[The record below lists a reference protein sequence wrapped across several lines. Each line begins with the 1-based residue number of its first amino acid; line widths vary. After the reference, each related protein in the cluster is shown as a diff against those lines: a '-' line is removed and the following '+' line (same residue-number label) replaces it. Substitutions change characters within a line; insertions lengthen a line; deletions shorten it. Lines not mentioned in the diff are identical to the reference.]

1 MSLECKECRIVPPS
15 EIPSE
20 LGRIWDSFQ
29 GTSKMRASLFNLI
42 FYTEQ
47 TARTD
52 YIRTI
57 AHKVLEKFPSRV
69 IFITSDKKA
78 KPDFLQTGVS
88 VIPVGNAESDIAC
101 DLIEINVS
109 KNNEK
114 KVPFLIL
121 PHILTDLPIYVIWAE
136 DPSIENPLLQQLE
149 KMASRL
155 IFDSECAEK
164 LPQFAKTLLNLHQNS
179 NADIADL
186 NWARMESWRDLLSS
200 TFYSEERLVHL
211 KKTKTIQIFYNA
223 LKSESFCHTLL
234 QSIYLQGWLAC
245 QLGWKLIKANSQK
258 TAFSFLYQK
267 PDGQVEVTLYPE
279 QHQGIHPGA
288 IVSVDLTTEDDVHF
302 SFGRDLQFP
311 HQVSM
316 RFSTLERCAIPLKYI
331 FAKAES
337 GQSLVKEISNKGTSA
352 HYLKLL
358 QLFHSDVFNK
368 SLGR

>member
-1 MSLECKECRIVPPS
+1 MSLECRIVSPS
-15 EIPSE
+15 DIQTE

-42 FYTEQ
+42 FFTEQ
-47 TARTD
+47 TPRTD

-57 AHKVLEKFPSRV
+57 AHKVIEKFPSRV
-69 IFITSDKKA
+69 IFITSDTNA
-78 KPDFLQTGVS
+78 KEDFIQTGVS
-88 VIPVGNAESDIAC
+88 VLPVGNAESDIAC
-101 DLIEINVS
+101 DLIDIHVS
-109 KNNEK
+109 KQNEK

-121 PHILTDLPIYVIWAE
+121 PHILTDLPIYVVWAK
-136 DPSIENPLLQQLE
+136 DPSIQDTLLQQLE

-155 IFDSECAEK
+155 IFDSECSEK
-164 LPQFAKTLLNLHQNS
+164 LHDFATTLLNIYQDS
-179 NADIADL
+179 KTDIADL

-200 TFYSEERLVHL
+200 TFYTEERLDQL
-211 KKTKTIQIFYNA
+211 KKTKNIQIFYNG
-223 LKSESFCHTLL
+223 LGSESYCHTLL

-245 QLGWKLIKANSQK
+245 QLDWKLIKADAQK
-258 TAFSFLYQK
+258 AQFSFLYQK
-267 PDGQVEVTLYPE
+267 PGGQVEVTLYPE

-288 IVSVDLTTEDDVHF
+288 IVSVDLTTEDEDHF

-316 RFSTLERCAIPLKYI
+316 RFSTLDRCAIPLKYF

-358 QLFHSDVFNK
+358 KLLKSDVFNK

>member
-1 MSLECKECRIVPPS
+1 MSTECRIVPPS
-15 EIPSE
+15 DIQSE
-20 LGRIWDSFQ
+20 LNRIWDSLQ

-47 TARTD
+47 TSRTD
-52 YIRTI
+52 YVRTI
-57 AHKVLEKFPSRV
+57 AHKVIEKFPSRV

-78 KPDFLQTGVS
+78 NDDFLQTGVS
-88 VIPVGNAESDIAC
+88 VLPVGNAKSEIAC
-101 DLIEINVS
+101 DLIEIKVS
-109 KNNEK
+109 KATEK
-114 KVPFLIL
+114 KIPFLIL
-121 PHILTDLPIYVIWAE
+121 PHILTDLPIYVIWAKDPQVE
-136 DPSIENPLLQQLE
+136 DPLLQQLE

-155 IFDSECAEK
+155 IFDSECSET
-164 LPQFAKTLLNLHQNS
+164 LPGFAATLLNIHQNL
-179 NADIADL
+179 NADVADL

-200 TFYSEERLVHL
+200 TFYTEERLEHL
-211 KKTKTIQIFYNA
+211 KKTKTIQIFYNG
-223 LKSESFCHTLL
+223 LKSEAYCHTLL

-245 QLGWKLIKANSQK
+245 QLDWKLIRADSQK
-258 TAFSFLYQK
+258 TGFSFLYQK
-267 PDGQVEVTLYPE
+267 PGGQVEVTLYPE
-279 QHQGIHPGA
+279 EHPAIHPGA
-288 IVSVDLTTEDDVHF
+288 IVSVDLTTEDEVHF

-316 RFSTLERCAIPLKYI
+316 RFSTLDRCAIPLKYF

-358 QLFHSDVFNK
+358 KLLQSDVFIK